1 MPCRSP
7 CTRSSSETGRA
18 APPPLL
24 SAAKPLTSPPA
35 QKAPPAPVS
44 TTHRTDGSAATLGT
58 ASLSAAIIGP
68 LIAFLASGRFIV
80 SVQTPSSW
88 VSSKCSDMVP
98 PVSQRDDHRR
108 AIRHQHTAP
117 NPETQPWPIREIS
130 RSINRGVI
138 VGWAAGPIW
147 RKCSAARATMHLEGG
162 RKNHLSH
169 IPAHKVL
176 VTVAPFRAWRG
187 SPLFIARGPRWRIKY
202 KTKQG
207 RERRQQSMALL
218 PDGQLLIRV
227 SPLRRFQRAIDLT

>member
-7 CTRSSSETGRA
+7 CTRSSSDTGRD

-24 SAAKPLTSPPA
+24 SAANPLTSPPA

-108 AIRHQHTAP
+108 AVLYEHTAP
-117 NPETQPWPIREIS
+117 NPETQPLLIRVLSRSIS
-130 RSINRGVI
+130 RSVL
-138 VGWAAGPIW
+138 VCWATGPIW
-147 RKCSAARATMHLEGG
+147 RQRSTYCHTFG
-162 RKNHLSH
+162 RGEKK
-169 IPAHKVL
+169 P
-176 VTVAPFRAWRG
+176 P
-187 SPLFIARGPRWRIKY
+187 
-202 KTKQG
+202 
-207 RERRQQSMALL
+207 
-218 PDGQLLIRV
+218 
-227 SPLRRFQRAIDLT
+227 